1 MTDRKQRWQ
10 RSRPS
15 RRRRP
20 HRPGNPRVLI
30 LCEGAKTETDYFS
43 ALKTAERLTSVV
55 VRPSRLG
62 QAGPRGLWE
71 RARDELRDDPG
82 WDEIH
87 CVLDHD
93 GRDSAIDDL
102 EQKLAAL
109 DRWRHSTRVAMTLSD
124 PCFEYWLLLHFE
136 FTDRPFTATGQSRS
150 ACDEVIEQLRRH
162 LPDYR
167 KNDPRVFA
175 KFRGRMDDAICN
187 AARAESK
194 TSSGLPPRTD
204 IGKLVARLLDIA
216 DRRRPEIGV

>member
-1 MTDRKQRWQ
+1 MTDRMQHRQRT
-10 RSRPS
+10 RPS

-30 LCEGAKTETDYFS
+30 LCEGVKTETGYFK

-102 EQKLAAL
+102 KQKLTAL
-109 DRWRHSTRVAMTLSD
+109 DRRNHLTRIAMILSE

-136 FTDRPFTATGQSRS
+136 FTDRPFTATGKGRT
-150 ACDEVIEQLRRH
+150 ACGEVIDRLRRH

-167 KNDPRVFA
+167 KNDPHVFA
-175 KFRGRMDDAICN
+175 QCRSRMDDAIRH
-187 AARAESK
+187 AARAKSK
-194 TSSGLPPRTD
+194 TSPGVPRTD
-204 IGKLVARLLDIA
+204 IGKLVARLLEIA
-216 DRRRPEIGV
+216 DRRKPEIGT

>member
-1 MTDRKQRWQ
+1 M
-10 RSRPS
+10 
-15 RRRRP
+15 
-20 HRPGNPRVLI
+20 LI
-30 LCEGAKTETDYFS
+30 LCEGAKTETGYFK

-102 EQKLAAL
+102 RQKLTAL
-109 DRWRHSTRVAMTLSD
+109 DRRSRLTRIAMTLSD

-136 FTDRPFTATGQSRS
+136 FTDRPFTATGQGRS
-150 ACDEVIEQLRRH
+150 ACGEVIERLLRH

-167 KNDPRVFA
+167 KNDPHVFA
-175 KFRGRMDDAICN
+175 QCKGRMGDAIRN

-194 TSSGLPPRTD
+194 ALSGVPRTD
-204 IGKLVARLLDIA
+204 IGKLVARLLEIA
-216 DRRRPEIGV
+216 ARRKPEIGA

>member
-1 MTDRKQRWQ
+1 MTDRMQRRQ
-10 RSRPS
+10 RTRPS

-30 LCEGAKTETDYFS
+30 LCEGAKTETGYFK

-102 EQKLAAL
+102 RRKLTAL
-109 DRWRHSTRVAMTLSD
+109 DRRSRLTRIAMTLSD

-136 FTDRPFTATGQSRS
+136 FTDRPFTATGQGRS
-150 ACDEVIEQLRRH
+150 ACGEVIERLLRH

-167 KNDPRVFA
+167 KNDPHVFA
-175 KFRGRMDDAICN
+175 RCKGRMGDAIRN

-194 TSSGLPPRTD
+194 ALSGVPRTD
-204 IGKLVARLLDIA
+204 IGKLVARLLEIA
-216 DRRRPEIGV
+216 ARRKPEIGA